1 MSPLS
6 TPCVEVSE
14 SSTSPLGNGSTTM
27 SPMAKAASTSAKSL
41 RWRRARVGLDISST
55 VAAHAPGRRNLTQ
68 AFRVE
73 DSHEA
78 RDAEVIIPGPRSAGL
93 ACASCSRHSA
103 ASGQHCESRGRSRDC
118 PRGGAQFDGNAAA
131 ASLGLGGSASHC
143 GISGTTSMTRRE
155 GSSGSGLTVS
165 LLITTPPAISFATS
179 TMSRCLS

>member
-131 ASLGLGGSASHC
+131 ASLGLGGSASDAVAWAASG
-143 GISGTTSMTRRE
+143 GIHQPGSM
-155 GSSGSGLTVS
+155 
-165 LLITTPPAISFATS
+165 
-179 TMSRCLS
+179 CN